1 MKIEFEQKYFV
12 MLGKEYLIRS
22 VEDEARVF
30 KKQAKIARKTGKKPR
45 ITVSFRNSM
54 HGLDEC

>member
-12 MLGKEYLIRS
+12 MLGKEYPIHS

-45 ITVSFRNSM
+45 IVVSFRNSEP
-54 HGLDEC
+54 GFNKC

>member
-45 ITVSFRNSM
+45 IVVSFRNSEP
-54 HGLDEC
+54 GL

>member
-45 ITVSFRNSM
+45 IVVSFRNSEP
-54 HGLDEC
+54 GFNKR